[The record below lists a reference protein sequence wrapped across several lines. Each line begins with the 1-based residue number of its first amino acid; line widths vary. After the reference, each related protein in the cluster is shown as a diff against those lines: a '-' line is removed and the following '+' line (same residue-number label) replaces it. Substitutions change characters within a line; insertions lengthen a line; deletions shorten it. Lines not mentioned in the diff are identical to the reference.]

1 MKYLLLI
8 IRHIWPRKIWKDIAR
23 TTVVDDYD
31 MPQAI
36 IVTQKDQFGNLRT
49 FKIKN

>member
-8 IRHIWPRKIWKDIAR
+8 IRHIWPRKIWKDIAV
-23 TTVVDDYD
+23 THVEDSNG
-31 MPQAI
+31 I
-36 IVTQKDQFGNLRT
+36 IICGIVTQRDQFGNLRT

>member
-8 IRHIWPRKIWKDIAR
+8 IRHIWPRKIWKDIAV
-23 TTVVDDYD
+23 THVTDLDGT
-31 MPQAI
+31 I
-36 IVTQKDQFGNLRT
+36 IADIITQRDQFGNLKT